1 MLLPVAPEDELPRLP
16 LEFAAPLPPLV
27 LDPPTLLPPALLP
40 PALPVPMLEPPALP
54 AVPPVLPAEV
64 PPALAPALPPALP
77 PAPPPD
83 CATAVIAKSAAAVA
97 VTNSFNFIWWCSCV
111 VEQKK
116 TARR

>member
-1 MLLPVAPEDELPRLP
+1 VLLPVAPEDELPRLP

-64 PPALAPALPPALP
+64 ARARAGAS
-77 PAPPPD
+77 AR
-83 CATAVIAKSAAAVA
+83 ATAGAA
-97 VTNSFNFIWWCSCV
+97 TRLRNSRHR
-111 VEQKK
+111 KK
-116 TARR
+116 CRRGRRDQ